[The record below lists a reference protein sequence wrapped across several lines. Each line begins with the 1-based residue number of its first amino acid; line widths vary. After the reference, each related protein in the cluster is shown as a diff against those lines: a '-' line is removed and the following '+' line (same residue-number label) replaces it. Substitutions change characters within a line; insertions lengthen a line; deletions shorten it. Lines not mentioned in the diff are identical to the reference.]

1 MHRWW
6 VFLHIAGAFG
16 FLMAHGVSAY
26 VTLRLPKER
35 DPARVS
41 QLLELSASSVGFM
54 WNSIGLLLLGGIAAG
69 FTGHFWG
76 QGWIWA
82 AIVILVV
89 VIAAMYAMGTTWAK
103 RLRTISGAMVEG
115 TEAVSTPQFEEIL
128 RSKRPYTIAAI
139 GFVGLLAILWLM
151 IFKPTLGFGG
161 AEAAAGE
168 CTLGTGSAVTVCA
181 PDDQRFVPERLE
193 APAGQPFVMRFLN
206 EDANIEHNV
215 AIYTDESASESLFV
229 GDLILGIGD
238 GRYEV
243 PALDPGTYYFRCD
256 LHPQMDGTLEVG

>member
-54 WNSIGLLLLGGIAAG
+54 WNSIGLLLIGGIAAG

-82 AIVILVV
+82 AIVVLVV
-89 VIAAMYAMGTTWAK
+89 VMAAMYAMGTTWAK
-103 RLRTISGAMVEG
+103 RLRTISSAMVGG
-115 TEAVSTPQFEEIL
+115 TEAVSRLQFEGIL

-161 AEAAAGE
+161 VPECPAG
-168 CTLGTGSAVTVCA
+168 TDPITVCA
-181 PDDQRFVPERLE
+181 FDDQAFVPESLQLPEGEPVELAFENRD
-193 APAGQPFVMRFLN
+193 GGVQ
-206 EDANIEHNV
+206 HNV
-215 AIYTDESASESLFV
+215 AIYRDDSAEESLFV
-229 GDLILGIGD
+229 GDLIAGPETVTYD
-238 GRYEV
+238 V
-243 PALDPGTYYFRCD
+243 PALDAGAYYFRCD
-256 LHPQMDGTLEVG
+256 VHPQMNGAVEVG

>member
-35 DPARVS
+35 DPTRVS

-54 WNSIGLLLLGGIAAG
+54 WNSIGLLLIGGIAAG

-82 AIVILVV
+82 AIVVLVV
-89 VIAAMYAMGTTWAK
+89 VMAAMYAMGTTWAK
-103 RLRTISGAMVEG
+103 RLRTISSAMVGG
-115 TEAVSTPQFEEIL
+115 TEAVSRPQFEEIL

-161 AEAAAGE
+161 VPECPAG
-168 CTLGTGSAVTVCA
+168 TDTITVCA
-181 PDDQRFVPERLE
+181 FDDQAFVPDHLQL
-193 APAGQPFVMRFLN
+193 PASEPVELAFDNRDGGVQ
-206 EDANIEHNV
+206 HNV
-215 AIYTDESASESLFV
+215 AIYRDESAEESLFV
-229 GDLILGIGD
+229 GDLIAGAD
-238 GRYEV
+238 TVTYDV
-243 PALDPGTYYFRCD
+243 PALDPGAYYFRCD
-256 LHPQMDGTLEVG
+256 VHPQMDGSVEVA

>member
-54 WNSIGLLLLGGIAAG
+54 WNSIGLLLIGGIAAG

-89 VIAAMYAMGTTWAK
+89 VMAAMYAMGTTWAK
-103 RLRTISGAMVEG
+103 RLRTISSAMVGG
-115 TEAVSTPQFEEIL
+115 TEAVSRPQFEEIL

-161 AEAAAGE
+161 VPECPAG
-168 CTLGTGSAVTVCA
+168 TDTITVCA
-181 PDDQRFVPERLE
+181 FDDQAFVPDHLQL
-193 APAGQPFVMRFLN
+193 PASEPVELAFDNRDGGVQ
-206 EDANIEHNV
+206 HNV
-215 AIYTDESASESLFV
+215 AIYRDESAEESLFV
-229 GDLILGIGD
+229 GDLIAGAEMVTYD
-238 GRYEV
+238 V
-243 PALDPGTYYFRCD
+243 PALDPGAYYFRCD
-256 LHPQMDGTLEVG
+256 VHPQMDGSVEVA

>member
-54 WNSIGLLLLGGIAAG
+54 WNSIGLLLIGGIAAG

-82 AIVILVV
+82 AIVVLVV
-89 VIAAMYAMGTTWAK
+89 VMAAMYAMGTTWAK
-103 RLRTISGAMVEG
+103 RLRTISSAMVGG
-115 TEAVSTPQFEEIL
+115 TEAVSRPQFEEIL
-128 RSKRPYTIAAI
+128 RSRRPYTIAAI

-161 AEAAAGE
+161 ELAAECPEAPPE
-168 CTLGTGSAVTVCA
+168 AVAVCA
-181 PDDQRFVPERLE
+181 VDDQSFVEDRIDV
-193 APAGQPFVMRFLN
+193 APNTPFDIEF
-206 EDANIEHNV
+206 ANLDDGVQHNV
-215 AIYTDESASESLFV
+215 AIYEDDSAEEAVFV
-229 GDLILGIGD
+229 GDLIAGSTTIT
-238 GRYEV
+238 YHV
-243 PALDPGTYYFRCD
+243 PALLGEYFFRCD
-256 LHPQMDGTLEVG
+256 VHPQMNGTLETV

>member
-54 WNSIGLLLLGGIAAG
+54 WNSIGLLLIGGIAAG

-82 AIVILVV
+82 AIILLVV
-89 VIAAMYAMGTTWAK
+89 VMIAMYAMGTTWAK
-103 RLRTISGAMVEG
+103 RLRTISSAMVGG
-115 TEAVSTPQFEEIL
+115 TEAVSRPQFEEIL

-161 AEAAAGE
+161 EPECPAG
-168 CTLGTGSAVTVCA
+168 TDTITVCA
-181 PDDQRFVPERLE
+181 FDDQAFVPDHLQL
-193 APAGQPFVMRFLN
+193 PASEPVELAFDNRDGGVQ
-206 EDANIEHNV
+206 HNV
-215 AIYTDESASESLFV
+215 AIYRDESAEESLFV
-229 GDLILGIGD
+229 GDLIAGAETITYD
-238 GRYEV
+238 V
-243 PALDPGTYYFRCD
+243 PALDPGAYYFRCD
-256 LHPQMDGTLEVG
+256 VHPQMDGSVEVA

>member
-54 WNSIGLLLLGGIAAG
+54 WNSIGLLLIGGIAAG
-69 FTGHFWG
+69 FTGQFWG

-82 AIVILVV
+82 AIVVLVAV
-89 VIAAMYAMGTTWAK
+89 MVAMYAMGTTWAK
-103 RLRTISGAMVEG
+103 RLRTISSAMVGG
-115 TEAVSTPQFEEIL
+115 TEAVSRPQFEEIL

-161 AEAAAGE
+161 VPECPAG
-168 CTLGTGSAVTVCA
+168 TDTITVCA
-181 PDDQRFVPERLE
+181 FDDQAFVPDHLQL
-193 APAGQPFVMRFLN
+193 PASEPVELAFDNRDGGVQ
-206 EDANIEHNV
+206 HNV
-215 AIYTDESASESLFV
+215 AIYRDESAEESLFV
-229 GDLILGIGD
+229 GDLIAGAETVTYD
-238 GRYEV
+238 V
-243 PALDPGTYYFRCD
+243 PALDPGAYYFRCD
-256 LHPQMDGTLEVG
+256 VHPQMDGSVEVA

>member
-35 DPARVS
+35 DPTRVS

-54 WNSIGLLLLGGIAAG
+54 WNSIGLLLIGGIAAG
-69 FTGHFWG
+69 FTGQFWG

-89 VIAAMYAMGTTWAK
+89 VMAAMYAMGTTWAK
-103 RLRTISGAMVEG
+103 RLRTISSAMVGG
-115 TEAVSTPQFEEIL
+115 TEAVSRPQFEEIL

-161 AEAAAGE
+161 VPE
-168 CTLGTGSAVTVCA
+168 CPEGTDTITVCA
-181 PDDQRFVPERLE
+181 FDDQAFVPDHLQL
-193 APAGQPFVMRFLN
+193 PASEPVELAFDNRDGGVQ
-206 EDANIEHNV
+206 HNV
-215 AIYTDESASESLFV
+215 AIYRDDSAEESLFV
-229 GDLILGIGD
+229 GDLIAGAETVTYD
-238 GRYEV
+238 V
-243 PALDPGTYYFRCD
+243 PALDPGEYYFRCD
-256 LHPQMDGTLEVG
+256 VHPQMDGSVEVA

>member
-1 MHRWW
+1 VHRWW

-16 FLMAHGVSAY
+16 FLMAHGVSVY

-35 DPARVS
+35 EPARVS

-54 WNSIGLLLLGGIAAG
+54 WNSIGALLVGGIAAG

-82 AIVILVV
+82 AIVVLVV

-103 RLRTISGAMVEG
+103 RLRTISGAMAGG
-115 TEAVSTPQFEEIL
+115 TEAVSGAQFEEIL

-139 GFVGLLAILWLM
+139 GFVGLLVILWLM

-161 AEAAAGE
+161 GEAAAE
-168 CTLGTGSAVTVCA
+168 CTLGPGSAVTICA

-193 APAGQPFVMRFLN
+193 APAGQPFVMRFVN
-206 EDANIEHNV
+206 DDPGVQHNV
-215 AIYTDESASESLFV
+215 AIYTDESATESLFI
-229 GDLILGIGD
+229 GDLILGSGT
-238 GRYEV
+238 GRYAV
-243 PALDPGTYYFRCD
+243 PAIDPGEYYFRCD
-256 LHPQMDGTLEVG
+256 VHPQMDGTLEAA

>member
-1 MHRWW
+1 
-6 VFLHIAGAFG
+6 
-16 FLMAHGVSAY
+16 MAHGVSAY

-54 WNSIGLLLLGGIAAG
+54 WNSIGLLLIGGIAAG
-69 FTGHFWG
+69 FTGQFWG

-89 VIAAMYAMGTTWAK
+89 VMAAMYAMGTTWAK
-103 RLRTISGAMVEG
+103 RLRTISSAMVGG
-115 TEAVSTPQFEEIL
+115 TEAVSRSQFEEIL

-161 AEAAAGE
+161 VPECPAG
-168 CTLGTGSAVTVCA
+168 TDTVTVCA
-181 PDDQRFVPERLE
+181 FDDQAFVPDHLRL
-193 APAGQPFVMRFLN
+193 PAN
-206 EDANIEHNV
+206 EPVELAFDNRDGGVQHNV
-215 AIYTDESASESLFV
+215 AIYRDSSAEESLFV
-229 GDLILGIGD
+229 GDLIAGAETVAYG
-238 GRYEV
+238 V
-243 PALDPGTYYFRCD
+243 PALDPGEYYFRCD
-256 LHPQMDGTLEVG
+256 VHPQMDGSVEVA

>member
-54 WNSIGLLLLGGIAAG
+54 WNSIGVLLIGGIAAG

-82 AIVILVV
+82 AIVVLLVV
-89 VIAAMYAMGTTWAK
+89 MAAMYAMGTTWAK

-115 TEAVSTPQFEEIL
+115 TEAVSRPQFEEIL

-161 AEAAAGE
+161 DLAAECPAP
-168 CTLGTGSAVTVCA
+168 SADALAVCA
-181 PDDQRFVPERLE
+181 VDDQSFVSERLT
-193 APAGQPFVMRFLN
+193 APADRPFELVF
-206 EDANIEHNV
+206 ANLDEAIDHNV
-215 AIYTDESASESLFV
+215 AIYREDFPNAAVYESATITGTDELTDEV
-229 GDLILGIGD
+229 GALEP
-238 GRYEV
+238 GRYTF
-243 PALDPGTYYFRCD
+243 LCQI
-256 LHPQMDGTLEVG
+256 HPIMEGTLEVG

>member
-54 WNSIGLLLLGGIAAG
+54 WNSIGLLLIGGIAAG

-82 AIVILVV
+82 AIIVLVV
-89 VIAAMYAMGTTWAK
+89 VMVAMFAMGTTWAK
-103 RLRTISGAMVEG
+103 RLRTISSAMVGG
-115 TEAVSTPQFEEIL
+115 TEAVSRQQFEEIL

-161 AEAAAGE
+161 VPECPAG
-168 CTLGTGSAVTVCA
+168 TDTITVCA
-181 PDDQRFVPERLE
+181 FDDQAFVPDHLQL
-193 APAGQPFVMRFLN
+193 PASEPVELAFDNRDGGVQ
-206 EDANIEHNV
+206 HNV
-215 AIYTDESASESLFV
+215 AIYRDSSAEESLFV
-229 GDLILGIGD
+229 GDLIAGAETVTYD
-238 GRYEV
+238 V
-243 PALDPGTYYFRCD
+243 PALDPGEYYFRCD
-256 LHPQMDGTLEVG
+256 VHPQMDGSVEVA